1 MNLKYQRGFGD
12 DNGYC
17 RGKEKEMSKQ
27 EKDFTRRQMLGMTV
41 GLSGLAMTGG
51 AGSIFAQQAK
61 RTPTRILTIDAK
73 PEPISID
80 AAKTAVIVV
89 DMQNDFA
96 SEGGMMQ
103 RAGIDIS
110 MIQAAVA
117 PTAKV
122 LAAARK
128 EGIKV
133 IYLKMAFKPDLSDAG
148 SPDSVNRVRH
158 LIVNVGKTVRAPNRT
173 ESRILVRDTWNTDIL
188 AELTPKPEDT
198 VLYKHRFSG
207 FYQTELDS
215 ILKRLGVKYL
225 IFTGCTTSV
234 CVESTIR
241 DAMFRDYLPVLL
253 TDCTAEP
260 IGYGLPRS
268 NHEASL
274 LLIERLFGWVSNS
287 NDFIKGL
294 EARPV
299 AVIHKS

>member
-1 MNLKYQRGFGD
+1 MD
-12 DNGYC
+12 
-17 RGKEKEMSKQ
+17 KQ
-27 EKDFTRRQMLGMTV
+27 EKGFSRREMLGMTV

-51 AGSIFAQQAK
+51 VGSIFAQEAK

-73 PEPISID
+73 PEPIVID

-89 DMQNDFA
+89 DMQNDFG
-96 SEGGMMQ
+96 SEGGMFQ

-117 PTAKV
+117 PTVKV
-122 LAAARK
+122 LTSARK
-128 EGIKV
+128 EGIKI

-148 SPDSVNRVRH
+148 STDSALFARRLKRMKFGTKV
-158 LIVNVGKTVRAPNRT
+158 KSPNGA
-173 ESRILVRDTWNTDIL
+173 ESRIMIRDTWNTNIL
-188 AELTPKPEDT
+188 SELTPKVEDI
-198 VLYKHRFSG
+198 VLYKNRFSG

-225 IFTGCTTSV
+225 VFTGCTTSV

-241 DAMFRDYLPVLL
+241 DAMFRDYMPVLL
-253 TDCTAEP
+253 ADCTGEP

-274 LLIERLFGWVSNS
+274 LTIQVMFGWVSNS
-287 NDFIKGL
+287 DNFIKGL

-299 AVIHKS
+299 AAAKKS